1 MLSCE
6 FHGIS
11 LDLAEDYCWI
21 HGSTYIPREYQVL
34 SSHHCVRC
42 PHVLLQPH
50 LKCIVDQEGFT
61 SEDDSPDTAFYQW
74 VTFIMAIQV
83 TVDNIYTR
91 VYKHYDHQ
99 AAIFY
104 LPYQVWSMLEGGL
117 LRQFGTEGGS
127 RVMLGREVRAE
138 DGAVVREAVVEKF
151 VKYFKSIFHH
161 NTSYFASYVFCE

>member
-1 MLSCE
+1 ML
-6 FHGIS
+6 G
-11 LDLAEDYCWI
+11 A
-21 HGSTYIPREYQVL
+21 
-34 SSHHCVRC
+34 SHRVRC

-74 VTFIMAIQV
+74 VAFIMAIQV
-83 TVDNIYTR
+83 GIDNIYSS
-91 VYKHYDHQ
+91 VYRYYDHQ

-151 VKYFKSIFHH
+151 VKYYQATHRH
-161 NTSYFASYVFCE
+161 NSWYYAHFVSCGWPH

>member
-34 SSHHCVRC
+34 GASHRVRC

-61 SEDDSPDTAFYQW
+61 SEDDSPDTTFYQW

-83 TVDNIYTR
+83 GMDNIYIR
-91 VYKHYDHQ
+91 YYKYC
-99 AAIFY
+99 ARPRY
-104 LPYQVWSMLEGGL
+104 STSPTKCGPCW
-117 LRQFGTEGGS
+117 
-127 RVMLGREVRAE
+127 RA
-138 DGAVVREAVVEKF
+138 G
-151 VKYFKSIFHH
+151 
-161 NTSYFASYVFCE
+161 C